1 MYENWFPTLSTG
13 TTNCR
18 NLATENA
25 GGNAGR
31 ATGCVSNASAITN
44 AVSCVTSA
52 PSRVARWS
60 NQTVYLFTDFPLF
73 FLDIFFGI
81 SAELSRMTESM
92 VILASTLSTRLNP
105 WKFVLSIRCEN
116 GWKWVWKSKHRNWTY
131 QKVEMLQ
138 RKSREQISWNSVQ
151 IPTKTFCKFCKI
163 CKKSPNFNISY
174 TNR

>member
-1 MYENWFPTLSTG
+1 MYEKWFPTLSTG

-60 NQTVYLFTDFPLF
+60 NQTVYFFTDVPLF

-81 SAELSRMTESM
+81 SADLSRMTESM
-92 VILASTLSTRLNP
+92 VILASTLSTPLTFGSILFVFHPLLPFPTRRRFLI
-105 WKFVLSIRCEN
+105 WKIIKFSHDMLHTSLLCFPKMIRPFQNVCLEKPHLECSM
-116 GWKWVWKSKHRNWTY
+116 GI
-131 QKVEMLQ
+131 MM
-138 RKSREQISWNSVQ
+138 
-151 IPTKTFCKFCKI
+151 
-163 CKKSPNFNISY
+163 
-174 TNR
+174 